1 MDISY
6 SQLFGKLILF
16 LILIFLANINNKI
29 KQIEIDNL
37 FNDNYEIDIDFSKY
51 STEIKAIAI
60 YIPEEEKKNSQINL
74 FNDQSN
80 HKSEIIKQK
89 IDLAKRHGIYGFG
102 IYYKWSIDNNIYD
115 KELSIFSD
123 SKTINFP
130 FILICDF
137 EDFGKKNNYINVNPH
152 IEIDIDKFIKNIKK
166 YLLSKNYIKINNKT
180 VISISNN
187 SENENFKQIILIL
200 RQKAL
205 ENGIG
210 EVFLLFPLFQK
221 FNLKYINILDGV
233 YDLSKINLFDKNE
246 SDYNISYYSGMI
258 YKNIIFNKNYKNCLI
273 FRTSIIEIKN
283 NNNSKKNIL
292 KDYSPEKFYLL
303 NKIIIEWTNENL
315 DKNNKFIFING
326 WNNYNEGNYLEPD
339 EKYGYASINS
349 FSKALFNISYK
360 DNNYNLGYLND
371 KSIIAIQAHIYYVDL
386 INTIINKTNNIPMKY
401 DLFISTISNQKK
413 QIIEQYLKNNSKAN
427 KYEIKIVDNKG
438 RDVLPFI
445 TQLKKKIKNYKYICH
460 IHTKKS
466 AHDINLG
473 YNWRNYLYN
482 NLLGSK
488 EIILEFLNDFESF
501 KNLGFIFPEP
511 YYDIIKKRDN
521 YENSQFFLHKPNI
534 KYINLMIKRIF
545 GKFEVGKKLIFP
557 SGNMFWA
564 KVNAVFQIFEI
575 NFKKAFPK
583 EMNQTNDTIMHGI
596 ERLWLFLV
604 KLNGYYYKMIFKYY

>member
-1 MDISY
+1 MQY
-6 SQLFGKLILF
+6 
-16 LILIFLANINNKI
+16 
-29 KQIEIDNL
+29 
-37 FNDNYEIDIDFSKY
+37 
-51 STEIKAIAI
+51 I
-60 YIPEEEKKNSQINL
+60 YLKKKKKNSQINL

-339 EKYGYASINS
+339 EKYGYASI
-349 FSKALFNISYK
+349 K
-360 DNNYNLGYLND
+360 
-371 KSIIAIQAHIYYVDL
+371 AIQAHIYYVDL

-466 AHDINLG
+466 AHGINLG

>member
-233 YDLSKINLFDKNE
+233 YDLSKINFFDKNE